1 MKLSY
6 DKLQRNQCA
15 MVYTDFWARA
25 TEQASSAV
33 GKETGKTSCIEQF
46 NNMPRQ
52 RLSRLVCKTL
62 SSSKSVEN
70 HAGAIWHFIHYYNA
84 SLLA

>member
-25 TEQASSAV
+25 TEQASS
-33 GKETGKTSCIEQF
+33 SCWEG
-46 NNMPRQ
+46 NRQ
-52 RLSRLVCKTL
+52 D
-62 SSSKSVEN
+62 
-70 HAGAIWHFIHYYNA
+70 
-84 SLLA
+84 